1 MNPLKTG
8 NPSLNNFQWF
18 LFTRVFFTLALNMLG
33 TLVAWFIYQVSH
45 NPLDLGFTGLAEII
59 PYVGLL
65 LFGGAWADR
74 FNRKKLMGIAL
85 LAYVLISLGI
95 WFIAMKASQGFPISL
110 LSVYGLLFLTGLSRG
125 ILSPA
130 QNALMGQLV
139 PKERLQNASVWNS
152 AVFHLG
158 AVLGPAAGG
167 LMYAYF
173 GAGFSFGVVT
183 GLMAI
188 SFFLL
193 LMIRNIANPE
203 FKDQGEPILSR
214 IKTGLTFVTSHKI
227 LLPGMMMDMVA
238 VLFGGAVAVLP
249 LFADQILHTGA
260 EGLGWLRA
268 SPSIGSLVMSGILI
282 RFPLGK
288 GAGKW
293 LLVCVFALG
302 LTNFI
307 FAISES
313 WLLSFSMLFLGGLFD
328 NVSAVIRMSIVQIFT
343 PDEMRGRVSAVN
355 AIFIGSSNELGA
367 FESGVAA
374 RFMGLVSS
382 VTFGAYVTF
391 ATVAITAWKAPE
403 LRNLNMKAR

>member
-1 MNPLKTG
+1 
-8 NPSLNNFQWF
+8 
-18 LFTRVFFTLALNMLG
+18 
-33 TLVAWFIYQVSH
+33 
-45 NPLDLGFTGLAEII
+45 
-59 PYVGLL
+59 
-65 LFGGAWADR
+65 
-74 FNRKKLMGIAL
+74 
-85 LAYVLISLGI
+85 
-95 WFIAMKASQGFPISL
+95 
-110 LSVYGLLFLTGLSRG
+110 
-125 ILSPA
+125 
-130 QNALMGQLV
+130 MGQLV

-268 SPSIGSLVMSGILI
+268 SPAIGSLVMSGILI

-293 LLVCVFALG
+293 LLICVFAFG